1 MARDV
6 NSMRPRPLAA
16 PAMTRH
22 QARFLCQLLLAGDVA
37 LSALAFALAFELR
50 RWLPTTDAGAGLGSL
65 VASES
70 YGPLLLGM
78 LPLWAL
84 AFGVTNSNDVRQS
97 LGVAAQRHLR
107 AVGLGLLLLIGAG
120 FLLHLQFISRG
131 FVVLLAGSQLLLL
144 WAMRALVLQV
154 VRHREVDHRMLVVG
168 CDDAAVRFAEALRRH
183 AWSQRL
189 VGFVAVPEA
198 PRSAAATP
206 VVAEVEAL
214 AELLDREPID
224 EVVFTVTERGGP
236 HVRAAIDACQ
246 IRGVDVLMAMP
257 AGLPCHGRIELAELA
272 GAGVPMLSISH
283 TPAGPSSFVGKRVLD
298 VLGASLLLAI
308 TAPVVLLA
316 ALALW
321 LESPGPVLTRR
332 VRAGRNGRRFTML
345 GLRCVTAADE
355 AALAHRDPHAPAP
368 GDPSRAASPPL
379 TRVGALLHATGIDAL
394 PQLLNVLFGHMSLV
408 GPRAPRLT
416 EVACYEP
423 WQRRRL
429 SVRPGITG
437 LRQLRARRRGA
448 AAAGEPSMSLDLRY
462 IDTWSLGLDLA
473 ILARSLPTMVHR
485 PGAS

>member
-1 MARDV
+1 
-6 NSMRPRPLAA
+6 
-16 PAMTRH
+16 MTRH

-65 VASES
+65 AASES

-84 AFGVTNSNDVRQS
+84 AFGVTGSGDVRQA
-97 LGVAAQRHLR
+97 LGMATQRHLR

-120 FLLHLQFISRG
+120 FLLHLQFLSRG
-131 FVVLLAGSQLLLL
+131 FVVLLAGAQLLLL
-144 WAMRALVLQV
+144 WSVRAVVLQV
-154 VRHREVDHRMLVVG
+154 VRRREVDHRVLVVG
-168 CDDAAVRFAEALRRH
+168 CDEPAVRFAESLRRH

-189 VGFVAVPEA
+189 VGFVGVPGQ

-236 HVRAAIDACQ
+236 HVREAIDACQ
-246 IRGVDVLMAMP
+246 IRGVDVLMAMSTM
-257 AGLPCHGRIELAELA
+257 LPSHGRVELAELD
-272 GAGVPMLSISH
+272 GAGVPMLSISN
-283 TPAGPSSFVGKRVLD
+283 ARSSQGGFVGKRLLD
-298 VLGASLLLAI
+298 VLGASLLLVL

-316 ALALW
+316 VIALR

-332 VRAGRNGRRFTML
+332 VRAGRHGRRFTML
-345 GLRCVTAADE
+345 GLRCTTADDEAVTAR
-355 AALAHRDPHAPAP
+355 RDGAETAEGPARD
-368 GDPSRAASPPL
+368 GSCPPL
-379 TRVGALLHATGIDAL
+379 TRVGAALRAVGIDAL

-416 EVACYEP
+416 EVARYEP

-437 LRQLRARRRGA
+437 LRQLGARRRGA
-448 AAAGEPSMSLDLRY
+448 AAPGEPGEPGMTLDLRY

-473 ILARSLPTMVHR
+473 ILARSLPAMVHR
-485 PGAS
+485 TGAG